1 MKKLGKLFG
10 FNKKKAEEPE
20 ATKATAKK
28 GTITAAK
35 KDTKGVK
42 GAQAEKATETKPKKT
57 GWW

>member
-20 ATKATAKK
+20 PTKASAKKGVKATKANDE
-28 GTITAAK
+28 I
-35 KDTKGVK
+35 
-42 GAQAEKATETKPKKT
+42 KPKKT

>member
-20 ATKATAKK
+20 PTKASAKK
-28 GTITAAK
+28 GAVAQ
-35 KDTKGVK
+35 KGVK
-42 GAQAEKATETKPKKT
+42 ANVETKPKKT